1 MTMFN
6 ERLKELRAA
15 KKITQEALAKDIN
28 VSKGAVAMWETG
40 KRTPDLDMLKTI
52 AAYFGTSVDDL
63 IGAEKVPSKSNEI
76 DEAYFSLAKRA
87 QSEGIAPEDIELAI
101 NTIKALRSK
110 NKGE

>member
-6 ERLKELRAA
+6 ERLKELRAE
-15 KKITQEALAKDIN
+15 KKITQDALAKDMN

-40 KRTPDLDMLKTI
+40 KRKPDMDMLKKI
-52 AAYFGTSVDDL
+52 AAYFGTTVDDL
-63 IGAEKVPSKSNEI
+63 IGVENTPSKTNQL
-76 DEAYFSLAKRA
+76 DEAYFSLVRRA
-87 QSEGIAPEDIELAI
+87 QSEGIEPEDIELAI